1 MQNSH
6 IIYPFLISQMY
17 KIKNN
22 SKNELMYI
30 FLNNVYDAVFLIF
43 IYLQNFKMLIL
54 SKYFTKH
61 LVVWNK
67 K

>member
-1 MQNSH
+1 
-6 IIYPFLISQMY
+6 MY